1 MTIRKSEVRP
11 LSKQAAMVLRLSNEI
26 EFWKAEHT
34 ALLKKVYPA
43 SWKEE
48 SWKAALRWMERSKE
62 GK

>member
-1 MTIRKSEVRP
+1 MPTRKSEVHPRN
-11 LSKQAAMVLRLSNEI
+11 KAAVVLRLSSEV

-48 SWKAALRWMERSKE
+48 SWKATLRWMEKLKE
-62 GK
+62 VA

>member
-1 MTIRKSEVRP
+1 MTIRKSGVRP
-11 LSKQAAMVLRLSNEI
+11 MNKAAMVLRLSNEV

-48 SWKAALRWMERSKE
+48 SWKATLRWMEKSK
-62 GK
+62 KVA